1 MNRTNPRKRNGKNS
15 QGSRRGAT
23 SRRRRRKR
31 NIVLRTTLLII
42 LIIMTVIAAFVWKR
56 YSPSK
61 EKADLNKYYGIENKE
76 QVAVVVDDKISE
88 FKGKIEDG
96 KVYVQYETLKNNI
109 NSRFYWDSNENLL
122 LYALPT
128 DIVSVSVGSKEY
140 SVSKE
145 KNVEDYVILKTEGNT
160 AYVALDFIKNYTN
173 MTFEVYSNPN
183 RVIVDTKDKVKV
195 AKVKKATQVRYQAGV
210 KSAILGEVAK
220 KDEVQVIESEGLWEK
235 VRTKDG
241 FIGYVKKNTLKET
254 QEVTR
259 KTDFVEPEYTSIKKD
274 YTINMAWHNV
284 TNQTANNNV
293 LSTIT
298 STQGLTT
305 ISPTWFHVSDT
316 NGNLDSIAS
325 DQYLAYCH
333 QAGIEVW
340 PSLRDFDGGINSS
353 AETLE
358 LLSYTSKREN
368 LINKV
373 IAEAAQLDI
382 DGINLDFEK
391 INEECADHY
400 IQFIR
405 ELSVKCRQNGL
416 VLSIDNYVPKGYN
429 AHYNRKEQGVFADY
443 VVIMG
448 YDEHWGGSPKA
459 GPVSSLSFVKEG
471 IEETLKEVPKEK
483 VISGIPFFTRLWQE
497 TPKTQE
503 EIAEEVGT
511 DAEQYENKVSSQAL
525 GMIKAKEAIANA
537 GAEITFDQEVGEN
550 FATWEADGSTYKIW
564 LEDEVAVEEKLKLMK
579 ENKLAGTA
587 FWALGQEDPSI
598 WNLIIKYVN

>member
-1 MNRTNPRKRNGKNS
+1 MEENHNTKRKQSNPKR
-15 QGSRRGAT
+15 SRRGAG
-23 SRRRRRKR
+23 RRRRRKR
-31 NIVLRTTLLII
+31 NIILRTILLIV
-42 LIIMTVIAAFVWKR
+42 LIIMTVIAVFVWKR

-61 EKADLNKYYGIENKE
+61 EKADLDKYYGIENKE
-76 QVAVVVDDKISE
+76 QVAIVVDDKISE
-88 FKGKIEDG
+88 YKGKIEDG
-96 KVYVQYETLKNNI
+96 KVYVRYETLKTNI
-109 NSRFYWDSNENLL
+109 NSRFYWDVNENLL

-145 KNVEDYVILKTEGNT
+145 KNIEDYVILKTEGNT

-173 MTFEVYSNPN
+173 ITFEVFSNPN
-183 RVIVDTKDKVKV
+183 RVVVDTQDKIKV
-195 AKVKKATQVRYQAGV
+195 ADAKKDTQVRYQAGV
-210 KSAILGEVAK
+210 KSPILGDVKK
-220 KDEVQVIESEGLWEK
+220 KDEVQVIESEGDWEK
-235 VRTKDG
+235 VRTADG
-241 FIGYVKKNTLKET
+241 FIGYLKKSALKDTRDET
-254 QEVTR
+254 REGDY
-259 KTDFVEPEYTSIKKD
+259 KEPEYTSIKKD

-284 TNQTANNNV
+284 TNQTANNSV
-293 LSTIT
+293 LSAIT
-298 STQGLTT
+298 QTQGLTT

-316 NGNLDSIAS
+316 SGNLDSIAS
-325 DQYLAYCH
+325 SQYIAYCH

-353 AETLE
+353 DETLE

-373 IAEAAQLDI
+373 IAEAVQIGI

-400 IQFIR
+400 IQFVR
-405 ELSVKCRQNGL
+405 ELSVRCRQNGL

-448 YDEHWGGSPKA
+448 YDEHWGGSPLA

-471 IEETLKEVPKEK
+471 IEETIKEVPAEK

-503 EIAEEVGT
+503 ELDGQAGP
-511 DAEQYENKVSSQAL
+511 DAANYDMNVSSQAL
-525 GMIKAKEAIANA
+525 GMSKAKEAIANA
-537 GAEITFDQEVGEN
+537 GAEITFDQDAGEN

-564 LEDEVAVEEKLKLMK
+564 LEDELAVEEKLKLMK